1 MYLLLLMCSIIFYNL
16 VSYFIIAYLFILII
30 FIIDLIIDLIFGY
43 LKSIFHLHVDL
54 FKYKFI
60 FKDCSFLIRKFSK
73 NKIYLLLY

>member
-16 VSYFIIAYLFILII
+16 VSYFIIAYLFIPII
-30 FIIDLIIDLIFGY
+30 FIIDLIFVY

-60 FKDCSFLIRKFSK
+60 FKDCSFLIRKFRK